1 MRDAEGRDPAMGSQP
16 RPLAFREMR
25 EDEQLVAHFLQAI
38 GDRAAEERLALRFD
52 LRPRVGVDHIVVIG
66 EDFLH
71 WLSFHRCRDAL
82 GRGFFVKLKVSVA
95 NSPARRIGHKG
106 YAAPAAR
113 RRQSWP

>member
-1 MRDAEGRDPAMGSQP
+1 MR

-52 LRPRVGVDHIVVIG
+52 LRPRVGADHIVVIG
-66 EDFLH
+66 EDFLL
-71 WLSFHRCRDAL
+71 WLLFHRCRDAL

-106 YAAPAAR
+106 YATPAAR